1 VLAWF
6 AMTATTGTDLQHGER
21 STAGF
26 DPLRPQEVWLGRPES
41 GHESWACSGSYVPIL
56 AVPPVRCET
65 RQRRLIEEP
74 AHRPCYMPGR
84 PCRPVIVC
92 SSHGLRKE
100 WRLEHGSGSDGDAVS
115 VKVGELEFSD
125 GTKIQLGDSDI
136 VLFVGPNNA
145 GKSAA
150 LREIE
155 SAFFEDSGKVFKNVS
170 LRKSGTA
177 QEA

>member
-1 VLAWF
+1 
-6 AMTATTGTDLQHGER
+6 
-21 STAGF
+21 
-26 DPLRPQEVWLGRPES
+26 
-41 GHESWACSGSYVPIL
+41 
-56 AVPPVRCET
+56 
-65 RQRRLIEEP
+65 
-74 AHRPCYMPGR
+74 
-84 PCRPVIVC
+84 
-92 SSHGLRKE
+92 
-100 WRLEHGSGSDGDAVS
+100 LEHGSGSDGDAVS